1 MAFSGFWLRSSL
13 KTVSSAGTVVREA
26 TESLSMSAFSNLLAT
41 WFRGELVG
49 TDAFGNRYYRE
60 RRPGVRAGT
69 LMREKRWVRY
79 KGPIE
84 GSKTPPLWNAWLH
97 HSLEEAPSPEDF
109 EAAPAWVKSHQE
121 NLSGTAAAYRP
132 KGSLVHGGARADT
145 AGDYEPW
152 TPS

>member
-1 MAFSGFWLRSSL
+1 
-13 KTVSSAGTVVREA
+13 
-26 TESLSMSAFSNLLAT
+26 MSAFSNLLAT

-49 TDAFGNRYYRE
+49 TDAYGNSYFRE
-60 RRPGVRAGT
+60 RKPRQRIAT

-79 KGPIE
+79 AGGID

-97 HSLEEAPSPEDF
+97 HSLENPPTEADL
-109 EAAPAWVKSHQE
+109 AQAPDWVKPHQE

-132 KGSLVHGGARADT
+132 KGSLVSSQSRDPA